1 MRIRVRIN
9 VRRFSPT
16 ESNAL
21 RAFVLGLTSAVL
33 ATISGCQAQATKIG
47 SAEAPVV
54 PVGQPV
60 KREVTDYVD
69 FTGRTESIYP
79 VDIRPR
85 VTGYLVD
92 MPFQEGEEV
101 KAGDVLFIV
110 DPRPYKAQLDQAQG
124 QVDLYQASLKLAKT
138 TLKRDRAINSSSRGS
153 VSQQQFDQEQ
163 AVVDE
168 AEARVKAFQKSME
181 IYRLSYE
188 FTRVVAPIDGQI
200 SRYYLTRG
208 NLVNQDQT
216 LLTTIVSVDP
226 MYVYFEMDE
235 PTLLRTRKA
244 VNEGKIK
251 PPEKGT
257 GIPVTMALQGEEGF
271 PHPGT
276 INFVNNQVNPAT
288 GSILVRGVFPNP
300 VPKKG
305 RRLLSPGMF
314 VRIRL
319 PIGQTHPA
327 LLVVDRAIGSDQ
339 GLKFVYVLDAENK
352 AQYRRVTTGAP
363 QDGGLRVIEQGLEPD
378 DWVVFGG
385 LQQVRPRM
393 TVRPERATMLASGQS
408 DESKKASRSGESKK
422 AAKTAPP
429 MVPVSLPV
437 QREVTNFVDFTARTE
452 AVHSV
457 DIRSRVTGYLTKMP
471 FAEGEE
477 VKEGDLLFIVD
488 PRPYKAQLDQAQGQ
502 VDLYQASLK
511 LAKTTLARDRA
522 INALQPGSVS
532 QQQFDIE
539 QATVDEADA
548 RVKAF
553 EKSREVANL
562 SHAFTRVISPIDGQ
576 ISRYYQPL
584 GNLVNQDQT
593 LLTTV
598 VSVDPMYVF
607 FEMDEPTLLRTRKAV
622 NEGKIKVPDKGV
634 KMPVLMGLQ
643 GEDGFPHQGTINF
656 VNNQVNPA
664 TGSILVRGVFPNHRP
679 KGGHR
684 LLSPGMFVR
693 VRQPIGQ
700 PYSALLVIDRAVG
713 SDQQGLKYVYVLDK
727 NNTAQTRHV
736 ATGPLQDDGL
746 RVIEQGL
753 KPDDL
758 VIVGALQQVRV
769 GDDVK
774 PEKVP
779 MPSFGQPNA
788 ADHEALPDQLKNAS
802 SSGESK
808 KAMPSPGES
817 KKAMPSPGESKK
829 ATPSP
834 GESKKA
840 TPSPSEPTKH

>member
-9 VRRFSPT
+9 LRRLSPT
-16 ESNAL
+16 ESKASC
-21 RAFVLGLTSAVL
+21 AFLSGLACVVF
-33 ATISGCQAQATKIG
+33 AAIAGCEAQATKT
-47 SAEAPVV
+47 APTEAPVV

-60 KREVTDYVD
+60 QREVTDYVD
-69 FTGRTESIYP
+69 FTGRTESVYP

-101 KAGDVLFIV
+101 KTGDVLFVV
-110 DPRPYKAQLDQAQG
+110 DPRPYKAQRDQAQG
-124 QVDLYQASLKLAKT
+124 QVDLNQASLKLAKT
-138 TLKRDRAINSSSRGS
+138 TLARDRAINLASRGS
-153 VSQQQFDQEQ
+153 VSRQQFDQEQ

-168 AEARVKAFQKSME
+168 AEARLKASQKSME
-181 IYRLSYE
+181 IYSLSYE
-188 FTRVVAPIDGQI
+188 FTQVVSPIDGQI

-216 LLTTIVSVDP
+216 LLTTVVSVDP

-251 PPEKGT
+251 VLDKSMKM
-257 GIPVTMALQGEEGF
+257 PVFMGLQGEDGF
-271 PHPGT
+271 PHQGT
-276 INFVNNQVNPAT
+276 INFVNNQVNPTT

-300 VPKKG
+300 LPTQG

-319 PIGQTHPA
+319 PIGQAHPA
-327 LLVVDRAIGSDQ
+327 LLAAERAVGSDQ
-339 GLKFVYVLDAENK
+339 GLKYVYVLDAENK

-363 QDGGLRVIEQGLEPD
+363 QDGGLRIIEQGLEPD
-378 DWVVFGG
+378 DWVIFGG

-393 TVRPERATMLASGQS
+393 TVRPERTTMLSSGQS
-408 DESKKASRSGESKK
+408 DEPKKTSRSGDSKK
-422 AAKTAPP
+422 VAKTAPP
-429 MVPVSLPV
+429 RVPVSQPV
-437 QREVTNFVDFTARTE
+437 RREVTNFVDFTGRTE

-457 DIRSRVTGYLTKMP
+457 DIRSRVSGYLVKMP
-471 FAEGEE
+471 FQEGEE
-477 VKEGDLLFIVD
+477 VKEGDLLFIID
-488 PRPYKAQLDQAQGQ
+488 RRPYKAQLDQAQGQ

-511 LAKTTLARDRA
+511 LARTTLARDRA
-522 INALQPGSVS
+522 INSLSPGSVS
-532 QQQFDIE
+532 HQQFDQE
-539 QATVDEADA
+539 QATVEEAEA
-548 RVKAF
+548 RVEAQK
-553 EKSREVANL
+553 KSMEISRL
-562 SHAFTRVISPIDGQ
+562 SHEFTRVISPIDGQ

-598 VSVDPMYVF
+598 VSVDPMYVY

-622 NEGKIKVPDKGV
+622 NEGKIKLPEKGV

-656 VNNQVNPA
+656 VNNQVNPT
-664 TGSILVRGVFPNHRP
+664 TGSILVRGVFPNHLP

-693 VRQPIGQ
+693 VRLPIGQ
-700 PYSALLVIDRAVG
+700 PYPALLVIDRAVG

-727 NNTAQTRHV
+727 NNTAQPRHV
-736 ATGPLQDDGL
+736 TTGPLQDDGL
-746 RVIEQGL
+746 RVIEHGL
-753 KPDDL
+753 KPDDQ
-758 VIVGALQQVRV
+758 VVVGALQQVRA
-769 GDDVK
+769 GDDVM
-774 PEKVP
+774 PEQVP

-788 ADHEALPDQLKNAS
+788 TEREASPDQQKKAS
-802 SSGESK
+802 SSGEST
-808 KAMPSPGES
+808 
-817 KKAMPSPGESKK
+817 K
-829 ATPSP
+829 ATPPPS
-834 GESKKA
+834 ELKKA